1 MKHEESMDPADW
13 IRIAKEDLARV
24 DVLLS
29 AENPV
34 GAGFYLQQAV
44 EIFLKAFLLSKGW
57 DLERS
62 HDLQALLNQ
71 ALERGA
77 PAEPYRA
84 LCQRIS
90 GFYIAERYPLIV
102 PPELTAEDV

>member
-44 EIFLKAFLLSKGW
+44 EIERRLCFHRHSLLP
-57 DLERS
+57 
-62 HDLQALLNQ
+62 ALSL
-71 ALERGA
+71 AR
-77 PAEPYRA
+77 
-84 LCQRIS
+84 
-90 GFYIAERYPLIV
+90 
-102 PPELTAEDV
+102 